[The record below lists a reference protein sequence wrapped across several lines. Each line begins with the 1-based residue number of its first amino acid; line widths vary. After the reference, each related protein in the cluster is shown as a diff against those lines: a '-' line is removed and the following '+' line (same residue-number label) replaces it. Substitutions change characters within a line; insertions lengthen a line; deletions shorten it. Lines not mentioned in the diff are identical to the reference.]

1 MIRWSLPES
10 CNALIV
16 ATSAKAK
23 DDLHSNFEKLE
34 RMWDEYEVYEKMRHD
49 VVVIGGG
56 AAGMLSA
63 AVAAERGLSVLLLEN
78 DRLGLKLR
86 ITGKG
91 RCNVTNDCSVKE
103 AVENIPTGGRFL
115 MSALS
120 GFTPKDT
127 IALLKSSVCR

>member
-1 MIRWSLPES
+1 
-10 CNALIV
+10 
-16 ATSAKAK
+16 
-23 DDLHSNFEKLE
+23 
-34 RMWDEYEVYEKMRHD
+34 MRHD

-56 AAGMLSA
+56 VAGMLSA
-63 AVAAERGLSVLLLEN
+63 AVAAERGLSVLLLEKN

-127 IALLKSSVCR
+127 IALFEKLGVPLKTE